1 MTDHDAGCNATPI
14 DSILALWH
22 CHATK
27 YFIDA
32 RICSIF
38 EICRCFVPALECHE
52 GKNFSQGR
60 SKLPLPLLAVIG
72 HKAFIERQF
81 QTWFNIQWLLFSEC
95 PDRTWCQSGRDH
107 FRERGQAHHRHT
119 LRQVPLDP
127 RLLQKVPVPSFSIF
141 HWTQNFIVLKG
152 DFWFAK
158 AFLLMICI
166 SVDLDN
172 LPPKSSM
179 TDFLPTDK
187 FLTIWQ
193 PTIHRLP
200 SFEDLT
206 NPIKPCPWGC
216 MTYSFFSGP
225 DCSLLWKG

>member
-1 MTDHDAGCNATPI
+1 MTDHDAGCNVTPI

-27 YFIDA
+27 YFMDA

-72 HKAFIERQF
+72 HNAVRERQF
-81 QTWFNIQWLLFSEC
+81 QTWFKIQWLIFSEC
-95 PDRTWCQSGRDH
+95 PDRTWCQSRRDH

-119 LRQVPLDP
+119 LRQVTLDP
-127 RLLQKVPVPSFSIF
+127 RLLQKVPVPSFYIF

-158 AFLLMICI
+158 AFFIDDLSLRRPRQFATQEFDDWQFTDWQI
-166 SVDLDN
+166 SDN
-172 LPPKSSM
+172 LTTNNS
-179 TDFLPTDK
+179 
-187 FLTIWQ
+187 
-193 PTIHRLP
+193 RLP

>member
-1 MTDHDAGCNATPI
+1 M
-14 DSILALWH
+14 ALS
-22 CHATK
+22 CYK
-27 YFIDA
+27 IFY
-32 RICSIF
+32 RRSNLLNICKRSVL
-38 EICRCFVPALECHE
+38 CSSAWMSWLYD

-60 SKLPLPLLAVIG
+60 SKLPLPLLAAIG

-158 AFLLMICI
+158 AFFIDGLSLRRPRQFATQEFDDWQFTDWQI
-166 SVDLDN
+166 SDN
-172 LPPKSSM
+172 LTTNNS
-179 TDFLPTDK
+179 PTTQ
-187 FLTIWQ
+187 FW
-193 PTIHRLP
+193 R
-200 SFEDLT
+200 
-206 NPIKPCPWGC
+206 
-216 MTYSFFSGP
+216 P
-225 DCSLLWKG
+225 D